1 MTRTLAAVLAAGCW
15 VPGALAQEAVQPPLQ
30 VIRPPAPLFTSHDVL
45 RITIEGPLDR
55 VFKERDEEEKE
66 SYEGVLWH
74 HALGLDEAFDI
85 ELRTRGHYR
94 LQPTTCEFPPL
105 RVNFKRSQVEG
116 TVFAGQN
123 KIKLVT
129 HCQDN
134 RDEYEQYVLQEYL
147 VYRMFALLTDNSF
160 QVRLAR
166 VTYVDTEGERDRITK
181 YAFFIEDNDA
191 MAERNGWDVLEV
203 STVIPSQMQQDALVV
218 VEVFQFMI
226 GNTDWDAFY
235 GERGSVCCH
244 NGLVIGSFRDFIV
257 IPVPYD
263 FDFCG
268 LIWTRYA
275 TPNPRLPIR
284 NVRQRLYRGICRPR
298 EELEAAFQLFEEK
311 REAIYDLVRSVPDLD
326 LERLGNTIGYLDEF
340 YEIIGDPRKVE
351 REMLNRCRKVED

>member
-1 MTRTLAAVLAAGCW
+1 
-15 VPGALAQEAVQPPLQ
+15 VPSALAQEAPQPPLH
-30 VIRPPAPLFTSHDVL
+30 VTRPPAPLFTSHDVL

-55 VFKERDEEEKE
+55 LFRERDEEEKE
-66 SYEGVLWH
+66 SYEGILWH
-74 HALGLDEAFDI
+74 HAPGRDEAYDV

-94 LQPTTCEFPPL
+94 LRPTTCEFPPL

-123 KIKLVT
+123 KIKMVT
-129 HCQDN
+129 HCQDR

-147 VYRMFALLTDNSF
+147 VYRMFNLLTDKSF
-160 QVRLAR
+160 QVRLAHI
-166 VTYVDTEGERDRITK
+166 TYVDTGGERDSVTK
-181 YAFFIEDNDA
+181 YAFFIEDEDV

-203 STVIPSQMQQDALVV
+203 PMVIPSQMQQDALVL
-218 VEVFQFMI
+218 VELFEFMI

-235 GERGSVCCH
+235 GELGGICCH
-244 NGLVIGSFRDFIV
+244 NTVVIGSFREFIV

-263 FDFCG
+263 FDLCG

-298 EELEAAFQLFEEK
+298 EDLEAVFPLFEEK
-311 REAIYDLVRSVPDLD
+311 RGAIYELVRTLPDLD
-326 LERLGNTIGYLDEF
+326 PKRLEDTIEYLDQF
-340 YEIIGDPRKVE
+340 YEIIGDPRKVQ
-351 REMLNRCRKVED
+351 RELLNRCREVEN